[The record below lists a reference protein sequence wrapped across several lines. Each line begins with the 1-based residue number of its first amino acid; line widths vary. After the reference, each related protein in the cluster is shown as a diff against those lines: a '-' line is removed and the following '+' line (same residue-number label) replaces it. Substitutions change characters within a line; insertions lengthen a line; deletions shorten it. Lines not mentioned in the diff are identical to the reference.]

1 MQARRY
7 LVVMTLLAAV
17 ILLAGNIAAQKLLAG
32 ARLDFT
38 EGKLYTLSDATRVTL
53 RDLAEPVELTYV
65 YSRRVGQDYPA
76 IQAHAARVRELL
88 AAYAAASGG
97 N

>member
-7 LVVMTLLAAV
+7 ILIMTLLAGV

-53 RDLAEPVELTYV
+53 KDRAE
-65 YSRRVGQDYPA
+65 RVKRT
-76 IQAHAARVRELL
+76 HA
-88 AAYAAASGG
+88 
-97 N
+97 